1 MRVLP
6 LVLSIWFVAGAQ
18 VQQPG
23 PTDPELILRERYN
36 LSVDDIARVRA
47 GEPVA
52 KLLTS
57 TGRDRIAVVGA
68 VRVDGDKS
76 RLADWVRNIEH
87 FRGAA
92 ELGVSRVVPS
102 PPAVTAFADLSLDA
116 KDLADLQRCR
126 PDKCALRLPADV
138 LARLQRDVRW
148 GSPEAA
154 SDANALVRQML
165 AGYAEAYLRGGNDAV
180 SAHGG
185 GQAGRSFAADTRELL
200 QEATV
205 LPQVAPELA
214 EYLERFPAATLA
226 GADQTLY
233 WSVVPAGSDAVVGL
247 HHLVVFRR
255 GPGETLI
262 ADKSIYSSR
271 YFEAGILVISLSD
284 SRDGRG
290 YYVIAGS
297 RIMSSRLSGVAAKVL
312 RGQVERSALELV
324 RMYLGWLRESL
335 AVPAAGH

>member
-1 MRVLP
+1 MRILP
-6 LVLSIWFVAGAQ
+6 FVLSIAFVAGAP
-18 VQQPG
+18 VQPRD

-36 LSVDDIARVRA
+36 LSVDDIARARA

-57 TGRDRIAVVGA
+57 TGRDRLAVVGA

-92 ELGVSRVVPS
+92 ELGVARVVPS

-126 PDKCALRLPADV
+126 LDKCALRLPVDV
-138 LARLQRDVRW
+138 LARVQRDVRW

-180 SAHGG
+180 AAYGG
-185 GQAGRSFAADTRELL
+185 GQAGSSFATDIRGLL
-200 QEATV
+200 REATV

-214 EYLERFPAATLA
+214 AYLERFPAAALA
-226 GADQTLY
+226 DADQMLY
-233 WSVVPAGSDAVVGL
+233 WSVVPAGSDLVVGL

-255 GPGETLI
+255 GPGQTLI
-262 ADKSIYSSR
+262 ADKTLYSSR
-271 YFEAGILVISLSD
+271 YFEAGMLVISLSD
-284 SRDGRG
+284 AADGRG

-297 RIMSSRLSGVAAKVL
+297 RITSSQLSGAAAKVL
-312 RGQVERSALELV
+312 RRQVERSALDLV

-335 AVPAAGH
+335 AAPAAGH